1 MDKMIGKR
9 SVQFEVPPCIIGA
22 ASVAGE
28 KEGAGKFG
36 KYYDIIEDDPLFGGK
51 TWEEAES
58 KMQHMA
64 ADIAIRNAG
73 LESED
78 IRYIVAG
85 DLLGQKARLAH
96 LHLPPAVP
104 LPAQQ
109 LYAVVRVN
117 VQHFFFAAVV
127 AQPLGHAANAV
138 AAHNPP
144 ASVRVEHL
152 HAGIRAGG
160 NGRADA
166 NHAIRPDGQVPTG
179 QPSCQFWNIIPQA
192 AALVQI
198 NIIVAAAMHFCKLH
212 KYFLHFHVFLH
223 YHIYKRQNSFTH
235 LCH

>member
-1 MDKMIGKR
+1 MVLKTGADLFQIQVVHVVHPGHTVGVAHGNTGHGPVF
-9 SVQFEVPPCIIGA
+9 SIHVQGA
-22 ASVAGE
+22 AHHRA
-28 KEGAGKFG
+28 
-36 KYYDIIEDDPLFGGK
+36 
-51 TWEEAES
+51 
-58 KMQHMA
+58 
-64 ADIAIRNAG
+64 IAQAP
-73 LESED
+73 
-78 IRYIVAG
+78 AG
-85 DLLGQKARLAH
+85 DLLRQKARLAH

-127 AQPLGHAANAV
+127 AQPLGHTANAV

-152 HAGIRAGG
+152 HAGIRTGG

-198 NIIVAAAMHFCKLH
+198 NIIVAAAMHFCKVKFHGVPLSLSLSFH
-212 KYFLHFHVFLH
+212 KPPGP
-223 YHIYKRQNSFTH
+223 KREVRRGAGKGNFSI
-235 LCH
+235 